1 MNTDFA
7 RLEGLARLAREAS
20 PEGRQELL
28 REVTDMFME
37 APGDLSPKEVDYF
50 GDIMGKLAFEVEMKV
65 RQHLAETLST
75 VGAAPPDL
83 INRLANDQIEV
94 ARPVLMKSGVL
105 KDADLVEVIRTRSQ
119 GHLLAVAR
127 RSTVSEK
134 VSEALVEKG
143 DDHVLGSLA
152 GNEGA
157 AISRVAMEKMI
168 ERSKENDALQAPL
181 IDRRDLP
188 SDMKKKMFAF
198 VSDALRQHILSSGA
212 WMDEGQV
219 DDLMAET
226 AAWFDS
232 DADEDVKE
240 GEPSLAEKFIQRKE
254 QLHQLNAALLL
265 KLIQDGKIA
274 EFIAGVA
281 RMARVDLPTARQAV
295 LETSGEKLAVM
306 CKALE
311 INTQMF
317 AILVEMTDPKK
328 LRSEDDKTALV
339 GVYSRI
345 TAESA
350 QRALRFLRTRKML
363 KKENPSK
370 VNWTK

>member
-7 RLEGLARLAREAS
+7 RLESLARLAKEAS
-20 PEGRQELL
+20 TEGRQELL
-28 REVTDMFME
+28 REITDMFLE
-37 APGDLSPKEVDYF
+37 APGSLSEKEIDYF
-50 GDIMGKLAFEVEMKV
+50 GDIMGRLAFEVEMQV
-65 RQHLAETLST
+65 RQHLAVTLST

-105 KDADLVEVIRTRSQ
+105 KDGDLLEIVRTRSQ
-119 GHLLAVAR
+119 EHLLAVSKR
-127 RSTVSEK
+127 PTVSEK
-134 VSEALVEKG
+134 VSDALVEKG
-143 DDHVLGSLA
+143 DDDVLGSLA
-152 GNEGA
+152 GNVGA
-157 AISRVAMEKMI
+157 ALSRITMEKMI
-168 ERSKENDALQAPL
+168 ERSKGNDALQAPL

-188 SDMKKKMFAF
+188 SDLKKKMFAF
-198 VSDALRQHILSSGA
+198 VSDALRQHLLSSGK
-212 WMDEGQV
+212 WLDEGQV

-232 DADEDVKE
+232 DSSDVAKD
-240 GEPSLAEKFIQRKE
+240 GEPSPAEKFIQRKD

-274 EFIAGVA
+274 EFIAGIA
-281 RMARVDLPTARQAV
+281 RMARVDLTTARQAV
-295 LETSGEKLAVM
+295 LESSGEKLAVM

-311 INTQMF
+311 INNQMF
-317 AILVEMTDPKK
+317 AILVDLTDPKK
-328 LRSEDDKTALV
+328 LRSQDDKVALV

-363 KKENPSK
+363 KKENQSK
-370 VNWTK
+370 VDWTK